1 MLLCLNRTLHKKNTW
16 NSNNGIPG
24 IFFGSGRRFYR
35 GFGEGYH
42 FFHWVGWWGKRCFLL
57 QPFSIFRKISTLTF
71 NFNVK
76 VPLHQ
81 QNQKHYRHSELF
93 GRFQPRSIKNGHS
106 AISCRRIRRRVRAI
120 ADLAVF
126 KSTKNEPRK
135 LDSQGL
141 TKSIQHDIIKK
152 EHSGKS
158 TAKLAPPA
166 VSLAWM
172 FFSIWLREPDLNW
185 RPSGYELKE
194 SVSCS

>member
-1 MLLCLNRTLHKKNTW
+1 MSNSSLGNIYLSIRLYNVNVNILEQISQFLAKKKVH
-16 NSNNGIPG
+16 
-24 IFFGSGRRFYR
+24 
-35 GFGEGYH
+35 H
-42 FFHWVGWWGKRCFLL
+42 FPHQTNQNPAIQVICFSR
-57 QPFSIFRKISTLTF
+57 PSSIFRKGSTLTF

-81 QNQKHYRHSELF
+81 KNQKHYRHSELF

-106 AISCRRIRRRVRAI
+106 AISRRRICRRVRAI

-166 VSLAWM
+166 VSLA
-172 FFSIWLREPDLNW
+172 
-185 RPSGYELKE
+185 
-194 SVSCS
+194 